1 VRLKKE
7 MPRYARQDK
16 KRKLGRIRW
25 RRDAV
30 PNEVRD
36 ASLSFKRRKLCGKH
50 NQCKLINIKKAT
62 TRLYMFIITLSK

>member
-1 VRLKKE
+1 
-7 MPRYARQDK
+7 M

-36 ASLSFKRRKLCGKH
+36 ALLSFKRRKLCGKH
-50 NQCKLINIKKAT
+50 N
-62 TRLYMFIITLSK
+62 